1 MFATI
6 GYFFDHLGLFIINA
20 IVACGSAA
28 AFGVIVAFFLCSMV
42 DIRLKGGSDP
52 NQDSVPATFGGG
64 LIGAV
69 VGLALSIW
77 LLTFKSTGT
86 VVSNM
91 LGIALVGI
99 IVLFIIT
106 RIYKR
111 IYKRIK
117 NAQPSVKPKVQY
129 PRHW

>member
-1 MFATI
+1 M
-6 GYFFDHLGLFIINA
+6 L
-20 IVACGSAA
+20 
-28 AFGVIVAFFLCSMV
+28 
-42 DIRLKGGSDP
+42 DIKLKGGSDP
-52 NQDSVPATFGGG
+52 NQDSVPATFGGA

-69 VGLALSIW
+69 IGLACSIW
-77 LLTFKSTGT
+77 LLTFKSTGA

-91 LGIALVGI
+91 LGIAVVAI

-111 IYKRIK
+111 FINAAPQVKRVSK
-117 NAQPSVKPKVQY
+117 Y